1 MKQNSLDN
9 LSEMNQKETK
19 TLRHS
24 LGLAIAILVLAITA
38 VGQSVP
44 SFAPPVNYP
53 APGASA
59 AATGDF
65 DGDGH
70 VDIVTANGTPG
81 SHGVSI
87 LLTNSD
93 GSLQAARNFVT
104 GSDPTA
110 VVVGDFNG
118 DGHLDVAAA
127 DKVSNSISVLL
138 GNGDGTLQAATTIV
152 VTGSPISIFAS
163 DLNVDGKSDLVLVQQ
178 TGLTFLDVILLSNGD
193 GTFSQSIFA
202 GPFGVVVA
210 DFNGD
215 GKPDLCVYGLGVGPD
230 AAIKFGN
237 GDGTFTAAP
246 APFTLG
252 VPFEAN
258 LAVAGDFNG
267 DGKMDLYGEFVSGA
281 ATRAGFVF
289 STYTALGNG
298 DGTFNV
304 ISTGVTSSGVGG
316 ENLLVGDFNRDGK
329 LDVAGVFP
337 GPAARNLTR
346 TLANTVRIIYGRGD
360 GKFSIVAAN
369 NARFTFPAGDS
380 TALFTGP
387 PLVSA
392 DFDGNGAPDFAWAS
406 GSGVNVVRNA
416 NGNPPLLSNL
426 SVNSTFVVGG
436 EKTVSATATIGDPA
450 PAGGAVIAL
459 SSSDPAAAFFPSGST
474 VTIPAGATSATF
486 DVGTGA
492 VAAVDPVSITASWN
506 GVSQIAGFNV
516 IPSVSVSSVAL
527 FNPSL
532 YGLLGG
538 LNATQ
543 ATVTLSGPAADGT
556 VVTLASSNPALVAI
570 PASVSIAP
578 GSRSTIVPVRVLTTV
593 QLNTPVTIS
602 GSYQATT
609 ASDSLTVLAATDTIR
624 IIKADYVVN
633 KRLWT
638 IEATDSDPTNARI
651 EVLTPAGQDLG
662 VLVPQG
668 GGKFK
673 GQGLFVGAFTSVVL
687 QSFKGGTAAGAVSQ
701 K

>member
-1 MKQNSLDN
+1 MKQNSPDK
-9 LSEMNQKETK
+9 LSELNQRQKK
-19 TLRHS
+19 TVRHL
-24 LGLAIAILVLAITA
+24 LGLAIAIFVIAITA

-59 AATGDF
+59 AAAGDF

-70 VDIVTANGTPG
+70 VDIVTANGTTG

-127 DKVSNSISVLL
+127 DKTTNTISVLL
-138 GNGDGTLQAATTIV
+138 GNGDGTLQPATTIALS
-152 VTGSPISIFAS
+152 GSPISIFAS
-163 DLNVDGKSDLVLVQQ
+163 DLNIDGKSDLVLVQQ
-178 TGLTFLDVILLSNGD
+178 TGLTFQDAILLSNGD
-193 GTFSQSIFA
+193 GTFSQSTFA
-202 GPFGVVVA
+202 GPIGVVES

-215 GKPDLCVYGLGVGPD
+215 GKPDLCVYGLGGGPG

-237 GDGTFTAAP
+237 GDGTFTDAP

-252 VPFEAN
+252 LPFEAN

-281 ATRAGFVF
+281 ATRSGFVF

-337 GPAARNLTR
+337 GPAARSLTR
-346 TLANTVRIIYGRGD
+346 TPIVNTIRIIYGQGD
-360 GKFSIVAAN
+360 GTFSIGAGNV
-369 NARFTFPAGDS
+369 RFEFPAGDS
-380 TALFTGP
+380 TAMFTGA
-387 PLVSA
+387 PLVSG

-416 NGNPPLLSNL
+416 NGNPPLLSQL

-459 SSSDPAAAFFPSGST
+459 SSSDPAAAFFLSGST
-474 VTIPAGATSATF
+474 VTIPAGSTSATF
-486 DVGTGA
+486 DIGTGA
-492 VAAVDPVSITASWN
+492 EAAVDPVSITASWN
-506 GVSQIAGFNV
+506 GVNQSAGFNV
-516 IPSVSVSSVAL
+516 IPSFSFSSVKL
-527 FNPSL
+527 LSPSL
-532 YGLLGG
+532 FGMFGG
-538 LNATQ
+538 LNATS
-543 ATVTLSGPAADGT
+543 ATVTVSGPAADGT
-556 VVTLASSNPALVAI
+556 VVTLASSNPALVAV

-578 GSRSTIVPVRVLTTV
+578 GTTSATFTVHVLTNV
-593 QLNTPVTIS
+593 QVNTPVTIS

-609 ASDSLTVLAATDTIR
+609 ASDILTVLAA
-624 IIKADYVVN
+624 
-633 KRLWT
+633 
-638 IEATDSDPTNARI
+638 
-651 EVLTPAGQDLG
+651 
-662 VLVPQG
+662 
-668 GGKFK
+668 
-673 GQGLFVGAFTSVVL
+673 
-687 QSFKGGTAAGAVSQ
+687 
-701 K
+701 